1 MKKYNMS
8 KIMRRAWELVK
19 KMGMTISAG
28 LKKAWKEAKSTMQE
42 KLKLNVIGNE
52 IFTVNISTGEITGK
66 TYNAKDWIKRNFNA
80 KWDSAKK
87 IWVANATE
95 LKAELEKN
103 EKYYAKYIVSE
114 NNDAATA
121 RNFENDE
128 IINKELVN
136 KSDGFYSKNI
146 WKSGRVTYTFVG

>member
-8 KIMRRAWELVK
+8 KIMRRAWALVK
-19 KMGMTISAG
+19 KMGMTISDG
-28 LKKAWKEAKSTMQE
+28 LKKAWKEAKTIVEE
-42 KLKLNVIGNE
+42 KLKLNVIGSE
-52 IFTVNISTGEITGK
+52 IFTVNTSTGEITGK

-87 IWVANATE
+87 IWVANAAE
-95 LKAELEKN
+95 LKAELAKN
-103 EKYYAKYIVSE
+103 EKYYAKYIVS
-114 NNDAATA
+114 DSAATA
-121 RNFENDE
+121 RNLENDE